1 MFVERVLESISI
13 KYEKLISRR
22 TLLKLARLL
31 ILFSTMGNSS
41 SSSSEDSIHDEAS
54 HVQFHGFDMDEFTSD
69 LRRHEGVVYAVYA
82 DPLHGVSRPSLDV
95 GHLIRPGEKYHG
107 AAIGTPVLEAEVELY
122 LQQDAREAVQNSERL
137 FQGFRCMPSAAQ
149 LVLANMMFNLGYGG

>member
-1 MFVERVLESISI
+1 M
-13 KYEKLISRR
+13 
-22 TLLKLARLL
+22 
-31 ILFSTMGNSS
+31 
-41 SSSSEDSIHDEAS
+41 DEAS
-54 HVQFHGFDMDEFTSD
+54 HAQFHGFDMDEFTSD

-82 DPLHGVSRPSLDV
+82 DPLHGVSRPSLGV

-122 LQQDAREAVQNSERL
+122 LRQDAREAVQNSERL
-137 FQGFRCMPSAAQ
+137 FPGFRCMPSAAQ

>member
-1 MFVERVLESISI
+1 MFVESVLESISI

-41 SSSSEDSIHDEAS
+41 SSSSEDSIDEAS

-82 DPLHGVSRPSLDV
+82 DPLHGVSRPSLGV

-107 AAIGTPVLEAEVELY
+107 AAIGTPVPEAEVELY

-137 FQGFRCMPSAAQ
+137 FPGFRCMPSAAQ

>member
-1 MFVERVLESISI
+1 
-13 KYEKLISRR
+13 
-22 TLLKLARLL
+22 
-31 ILFSTMGNSS
+31 MGNSS
-41 SSSSEDSIHDEAS
+41 SSSSEDSRDEAS

-82 DPLHGVSRPSLDV
+82 DPLHGVSRPSLGV

-122 LQQDAREAVQNSERL
+122 LGQDAREAVQNSERL

>member
-1 MFVERVLESISI
+1 
-13 KYEKLISRR
+13 
-22 TLLKLARLL
+22 
-31 ILFSTMGNSS
+31 
-41 SSSSEDSIHDEAS
+41 
-54 HVQFHGFDMDEFTSD
+54 MDEFTSD

-82 DPLHGVSRPSLDV
+82 DPLHGVSRPSLGV

-107 AAIGTPVLEAEVELY
+107 AAIGTPVPEAEVELY

-137 FQGFRCMPSAAQ
+137 FPGFRCMPSAAQ

>member
-1 MFVERVLESISI
+1 MFVESVLESISI

-41 SSSSEDSIHDEAS
+41 SSSSEDSIDEAS

-82 DPLHGVSRPSLDV
+82 DPLHGVSRPSLGV

-107 AAIGTPVLEAEVELY
+107 AAIGTPVPEAEVELY
-122 LQQDAREAVQNSERL
+122 LGQDAREAVQNSERL
-137 FQGFRCMPSAAQ
+137 FPGFRCMPSAAQ